1 MLAENNLRE
10 LLEFSA
16 TTPVLS
22 VYLNTE
28 PSEGNAD
35 AYRLRLRSMLKDAAL
50 PQDVAAVEKFIATSY
65 DWSGRSVAIFSC
77 AEKDFF
83 RAYPLEVPTRS
94 LVSSGPTFA
103 VKPLADLLDNFGGY
117 GVVLV
122 DKQGARLFYY
132 HMGKLREQE
141 GVLGDPVKKVKAGGT
156 TVAGG
161 RGTAQNAAHHLEE
174 IVERNMRETVDF
186 AVKFFEDNHV
196 RRVLVGGTE
205 DNVALFR
212 SLLPKAWQSLVS
224 GSFHMNMN
232 ASHSDVL
239 AKALQIG
246 HETERKREAR
256 LVENLIT
263 TAAKGAGAVL
273 GLRDALRAAEEGR
286 VQTLLVAE
294 GYQQAGFRCSGCGSL
309 LLESGERCK
318 DDCSEP
324 RLSVADLVDP
334 VVHKVLAMGGNVEIV
349 HTHEALQGGGHI
361 GAMLRY

>member
-10 LLEFSA
+10 LIDFSA

-35 AYRLRLRSMLKDAAL
+35 AYRLRLRSMLKDIPQ
-50 PQDVAAVEKFIATSY
+50 PQDVAAVEKYMSTSY

-77 AEKDFF
+77 AAQDFF

-94 LVSSGPTFA
+94 LASLGNTFS
-103 VKPLADLLDNFGGY
+103 VKPLADLLDNYGGY

-132 HMGKLREQE
+132 HLGKLREQE
-141 GVLGDPVKKVKAGGT
+141 GVVGDPVKKVKAGGT

-161 RGTAQNAAHHLEE
+161 RGTAQNAAHHQDEV
-174 IVERNMRETVDF
+174 VERNMRETVDF
-186 AVKFFEDNHV
+186 AVNFFEENHV
-196 RRVLVGGTE
+196 RRVLVGGTD
-205 DNVALFR
+205 DNTAMFR
-212 SLLPKAWQSLVS
+212 ALLPKAWQSLVS
-224 GSFHMNMN
+224 GAFHMNMT
-232 ASHSDVL
+232 ASHSEVL

-256 LVENLIT
+256 MVESLIT
-263 TAAKGAGAVL
+263 ATAKGAGAVL
-273 GLRDALRAAEEGR
+273 GLVDVLKAADEGR

-294 GYQQAGFRCSGCGSL
+294 GYQQAGFRCEGCGSL
-309 LLESGERCK
+309 LLNDSDR
-318 DDCSEP
+318 CSEDCTGP
-324 RLSVADLVDP
+324 RQVVLDLVDSI
-334 VVHKVLAMGGNVEIV
+334 VHKVMAMGGSVEIV
-349 HTHEALQGGGHI
+349 HANEAMEKGGLI